1 MWIFNEKTQDWKYVT
16 NEQFLEMSKKLNN
29 IKVMDGPEEKPKK
42 TSKKSNKK

>member
-1 MWIFNEKTQDWKYVT
+1 MWIFDKSFGWKNVT

-42 TSKKSNKK
+42 TPKKSNKK